1 MKFKGVPH
9 EPPFDYVKRNFE
21 SDESITIFA
30 MAEHAGRDLGSR
42 QGGIRVRGMI
52 ENLMAGSDVIVIDF
66 SGIGVVSSSFADE
79 VFGRLFVKMG
89 PGAFMRRIEMR
100 NANPIV
106 DGLIDRAIV
115 QRTRLDNGNG

>member
-1 MKFKGVPH
+1 
-9 EPPFDYVKRNFE
+9 
-21 SDESITIFA
+21 
-30 MAEHAGRDLGSR
+30 
-42 QGGIRVRGMI
+42 MI

-100 NANPIV
+100 NVDSIV
-106 DGLIDRAIV
+106 EGLIDRAIV
-115 QRTRLDNGNG
+115 QRTRLGNGNG